1 MDILSFE
8 IIEKAVWAGIA
19 ALGFGLLFNIPKQVI
34 FTVFVLGFL
43 AGVMKFISLDFG
55 YSVITATFFASLFV
69 GIVSIPFAYKVNKP
83 IVVFSIP
90 SIIPMIPGFYAY
102 KTILGIMKFTFVKT
116 TNSDHELLLNS
127 IFSNGFMVLFILFA
141 ITVGVSAPMLL
152 LGKDMARKL
161 KD

>member
-34 FTVFVLGFL
+34 FTVFILGFL
-43 AGVMKFISLDFG
+43 AGVVKFISLDFG
-55 YSVITATFFASLFV
+55 YSIITATFFASLFI
-69 GIVSIPFAYKVNKP
+69 GIISIPFAYKVNKP

-102 KTILGIMKFTFVKT
+102 KTILSIREFTFVKMD
-116 TNSDHELLLNS
+116 NSDHELLLNS

>member
-69 GIVSIPFAYKVNKP
+69 GIISIPFAYKVNKP

>member
-43 AGVMKFISLDFG
+43 AGVVKFISLDFG

-69 GIVSIPFAYKVNKP
+69 GIISIPFAYKVNKP